1 MKTTRVL
8 AGAILSLF
16 FAMPAQS
23 SEGWYVSLEGG
34 ASTVADWEH
43 TRTKWTWCGPVVKEA
58 LAAFEPGWAAF
69 GAAGYSMSQWRVEIE
84 GGYRHNEIAS
94 YAKEGWNGQVLVR
107 EGGLAL
113 QPSGELDEAS
123 LMLNVIYDVPIF
135 ERFSLAIGLGAGA
148 DYTSFKLDTPWAP
161 VDQDDWHFAYQG
173 LAGVN
178 YALSEATVVFVNYR
192 FTNVSDIRFDPNPL
206 VQLEGGD
213 FEKHAATAGV
223 RFALSAPAL
232 PVPAS
237 PQAAPVPVP
246 LEREFMVFFGFNRWS
261 LTPQALNTIKE
272 AIGAVHASGSASI
285 HVVGHADRAG
295 SIAYNKA
302 LSLRRAQSVR
312 KALIAE
318 GLSAAAIEISGRGES
333 EPQVPTADGVREP
346 QNRRVHISF

>member
-1 MKTTRVL
+1 
-8 AGAILSLF
+8 
-16 FAMPAQS
+16 
-23 SEGWYVSLEGG
+23 
-34 ASTVADWEH
+34 
-43 TRTKWTWCGPVVKEA
+43 
-58 LAAFEPGWAAF
+58 
-69 GAAGYSMSQWRVEIE
+69 
-84 GGYRHNEIAS
+84 
-94 YAKEGWNGQVLVR
+94 
-107 EGGLAL
+107 
-113 QPSGELDEAS
+113 
-123 LMLNVIYDVPIF
+123 
-135 ERFSLAIGLGAGA
+135 
-148 DYTSFKLDTPWAP
+148 
-161 VDQDDWHFAYQG
+161 
-173 LAGVN
+173 
-178 YALSEATVVFVNYR
+178 
-192 FTNVSDIRFDPNPL
+192 
-206 VQLEGGD
+206 
-213 FEKHAATAGV
+213 V

-295 SIAYNKA
+295 SIAYNKQ

-318 GLSAAAIEISGRGES
+318 GLSAASIAISGRGES